1 MTCNA
6 MLETTT
12 MGRYM
17 KILLIVTCNYQHLY
31 SHHRSNDLF
40 IDYLGEDVSLSTF
53 LNLLLG
59 NLPSSLSS
67 KRKLYSNEN
76 STLLLFL
83 NGHGGDDFF
92 KFRVY
97 SFDIFNPRKEKSWI
111 VIFCGMYCLRCLKWR
126 DTVKWWSWLT
136 LVKHHPLFLR
146 TFLLILHFL
155 QVVVLERRVTVM
167 VSIIM
172 YLLSPFDH

>member
-1 MTCNA
+1 

-97 SFDIFNPRKEKSWI
+97 SFDIFNPRKEKS
-111 VIFCGMYCLRCLKWR
+111 
-126 DTVKWWSWLT
+126 
-136 LVKHHPLFLR
+136 
-146 TFLLILHFL
+146 
-155 QVVVLERRVTVM
+155 
-167 VSIIM
+167 
-172 YLLSPFDH
+172 